1 MTDIYLHIVARMAD
15 YIDTYLNPC
24 SIAVEEQLVLGIP
37 AAKVPGAFN
46 WVVGGASRRVE
57 VDVHLL
63 LRSVRSVLL
72 DLNHRDDA
80 DVSHRRVGHVQR

>member
-1 MTDIYLHIVARMAD
+1 MTAAQIHQPGLPSAQIHQPW
-15 YIDTYLNPC
+15 YLNTC
-24 SIAVEEQLVLGIP
+24 IAVDQLVPCIP

-46 WVVGGASRRVE
+46 GVVGGASRRVE

-63 LRSVRSVLL
+63 LRGVRSVLL

>member
-1 MTDIYLHIVARMAD
+1 M
-15 YIDTYLNPC
+15 PC
-24 SIAVEEQLVLGIP
+24 IP

-46 WVVGGASRRVE
+46 GVVGGASRRVE

-63 LRSVRSVLL
+63 LRGVRSVLL